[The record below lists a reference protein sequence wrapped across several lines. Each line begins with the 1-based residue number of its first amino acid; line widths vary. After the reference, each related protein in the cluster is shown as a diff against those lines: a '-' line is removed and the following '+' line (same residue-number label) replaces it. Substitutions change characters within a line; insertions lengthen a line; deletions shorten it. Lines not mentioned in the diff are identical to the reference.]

1 MDILNFTYKSIMN
14 SIANKTTLY
23 LNDWL
28 YFYLCVGDACVQVAK
43 EARGACQSTCR

>member
-23 LNDWL
+23 LKIG
-28 YFYLCVGDACVQVAK
+28 FIFICVGDTCVQVAK
-43 EARGACQSTCR
+43 EARGVCQSTCR